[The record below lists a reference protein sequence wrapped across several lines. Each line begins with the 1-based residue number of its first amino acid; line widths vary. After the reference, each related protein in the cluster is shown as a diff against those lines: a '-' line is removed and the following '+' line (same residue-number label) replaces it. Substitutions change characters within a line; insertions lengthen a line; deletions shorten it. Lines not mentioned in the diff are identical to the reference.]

1 LVPSGESATGDG
13 EFAAFNTH
21 LVSIDTTTATRLV
34 KHTVRK
40 GDTVASIARRYHV
53 SAANLK
59 EWNVG
64 LNKLKLGQR
73 VTIVQATPH
82 GHKTRLAKAHKRGN
96 TKLAQ
101 AKPQKLAHAKPQKQI
116 AAKRPI
122 KLARSH

>member
-1 LVPSGESATGDG
+1 
-13 EFAAFNTH
+13 
-21 LVSIDTTTATRLV
+21 V

-40 GDTVASIARRYHV
+40 SNTIANIARRYHV
-53 SAANLK
+53 SAADLK

-73 VTIVQATPH
+73 VTIVQAAPH
-82 GHKTRLAKAHKRGN
+82 GRKTRLAKAHKRGN
-96 TKLAQ
+96 I
-101 AKPQKLAHAKPQKQI
+101 KLAHAKPQKQI